1 VTYKKQRFFLGATA
15 RLVEEI
21 WLFYVALAT
30 KQNIQCKYFD
40 INELR
45 ILNRQQGPLEHKNC
59 RGHD

>member
-1 VTYKKQRFFLGATA
+1 
-15 RLVEEI
+15 LVEEI

-45 ILNRQQGPLEHKNC
+45 ILNRQQGPLELKNC
-59 RGHD
+59 RGRD